1 MTNLSPE
8 KRFVI
13 YRLVAA
19 ILTTL
24 AAYNIV
30 DAELVP
36 VWAEVA
42 GIVLGVGSSMLASF
56 NVPKQ

>member
-24 AAYNIV
+24 AAYNAV

-36 VWAEVA
+36 VWVEVV